1 MQQTFF
7 RKRRLVIAIGS
18 CIVLLAVTFTSAIG
32 TSGNPQTIQQEKVY
46 NLTSPLPAP
55 LKGLFKFRLL
65 NRDWDYWSN
74 PPNLFAISSGNVG
87 IGTTEPQEKL
97 VVTGENKTGLVVV
110 PEDVAV
116 VLGCQ
121 KNYFP
126 YYTHYNLRLYWNQS
140 GFASGVSV
148 GGNYLGSAPDDG
160 MTIQGN
166 VGIGTTRPTAK
177 LDVRGGN
184 ITQDGFNVCSYVGFA
199 QQNANLTISGQDTW
213 FDVPGVIL
221 NFTLATNKVIDI
233 RAFGSSYS
241 DGDIG
246 LRFMVDG
253 IPYGDPTYG
262 DLLIDEYGV
271 YHPWYLERIV
281 TLQPGNHN
289 VKLQVKTIGS
299 SYVYWYNYDY
309 WAARLIVQTY

>member
-7 RKRRLVIAIGS
+7 GKRRLVIAIGS

-32 TSGNPQTIQQEKVY
+32 TSGNPQTTQQEKVY
-46 NLTSPLPAP
+46 GLASPIPP
-55 LKGLFKFRLL
+55 LSKGLFKFRLL

-97 VVTGENKTGLVVV
+97 VVTGEDKTGLVVV
-110 PEDVAV
+110 PEDTAV

-121 KNYFP
+121 QYNIP

-160 MTIQGN
+160 MTIRGN

-184 ITQDGFNVCSYVGFA
+184 ITVDGFPVCIFIGYA
-199 QQNANLTISGQDTW
+199 QQTTNITVSSTW
-213 FDVPGVIL
+213 ADITGASL
-221 NFTLATNKVIDI
+221 NFTLPNAKYVDC
-233 RAFGSSYS
+233 RAFGSVPRPNFAV
-241 DGDIG
+241 GF
-246 LRFMVDG
+246 RFVIDN
-253 IPYGDPTYG
+253 IPYGNQQFGEMSSSGAGAWD
-262 DLLIDEYGV
+262 
-271 YHPWYLERIV
+271 PWYMERIV
-281 TLQPGNHN
+281 PLASGSHN
-289 VKLQVKTIGS
+289 IKIQIRGE
-299 SYVYWYNYDY
+299 SYEFLYYNDEYF
-309 WAARLIVQTY
+309 AARLFVQAW